1 MNISHGPV
9 RPGLDSEAWQHL
21 LCCPLMSRRP
31 QHMGLLLKSTLPA
44 AGLCQGVH
52 GSCAGHLPPAAEAA
66 HTGSKLLQDHR

>member
-1 MNISHGPV
+1 
-9 RPGLDSEAWQHL
+9 
-21 LCCPLMSRRP
+21 
-31 QHMGLLLKSTLPA
+31 MGLLLKSTLPA